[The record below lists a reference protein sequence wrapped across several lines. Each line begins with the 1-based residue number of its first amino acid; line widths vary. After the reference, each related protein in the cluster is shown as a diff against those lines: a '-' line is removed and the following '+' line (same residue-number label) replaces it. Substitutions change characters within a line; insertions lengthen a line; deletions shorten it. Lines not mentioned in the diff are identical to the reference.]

1 MGAVLLSLIDV
12 GGFMH
17 FWNLTIDTV
26 SCNNLIIAI
35 GLCVDYS
42 AHIAHRFL
50 LEPGDNRYLKKKT
63 RQIKSYFCLFWR
75 TFFVF
80 NFAEFWLVVSA
91 DQPIRSFQNSK
102 KFAKKAKIWFDDYFF
117 ENTSPL
123 AMDGVPEIS
132 FSGMW
137 NRPKYGF

>member
-50 LEPGDNRYLKKKT
+50 LEPGDNRYLKKN
-63 RQIKSYFCLFWR
+63 SS
-75 TFFVF
+75 
-80 NFAEFWLVVSA
+80 NHSA
-91 DQPIRSFQNSK
+91 LLS
-102 KFAKKAKIWFDDYFF
+102 
-117 ENTSPL
+117 L
-123 AMDGVPEIS
+123 
-132 FSGMW
+132 
-137 NRPKYGF
+137 

>member
-1 MGAVLLSLIDV
+1 MKEIWTFLFFFLIVDV

-50 LEPGDNRYLKKKT
+50 LEPGHSRDQRIRYGLK
-63 RQIKSYFCLFWR
+63 
-75 TFFVF
+75 
-80 NFAEFWLVVSA
+80 
-91 DQPIRSFQNSK
+91 
-102 KFAKKAKIWFDDYFF
+102 
-117 ENTSPL
+117 
-123 AMDGVPEIS
+123 
-132 FSGMW
+132 
-137 NRPKYGF
+137 